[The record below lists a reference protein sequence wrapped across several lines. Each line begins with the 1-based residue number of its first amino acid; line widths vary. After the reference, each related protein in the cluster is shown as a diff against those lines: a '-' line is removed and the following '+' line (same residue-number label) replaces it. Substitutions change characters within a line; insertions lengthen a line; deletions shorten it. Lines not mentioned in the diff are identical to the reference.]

1 MSYSTMPNMK
11 SVIEAD
17 NKKKLNVTTEKENE
31 RKCSCPRNAICPL
44 EGQCLSKNI
53 IYQATVKSDVKEETY
68 VGLTATDF
76 KSRLANH
83 KASFKSN
90 TKRNTTEL
98 SKYIWSL
105 KESNVDYSISWKILC
120 HTSPYSN
127 KTKRCNLC
135 IAEEYFIICKPGAVT
150 LNKRTEL
157 IVKYRHKDRFLLKN
171 TK

>member
-1 MSYSTMPNMK
+1 MSRQKTK
-11 SVIEAD
+11 
-17 NKKKLNVTTEKENE
+17 NE

-44 EGQCLSKNI
+44 VGQCLSKNI

-90 TKRNTTEL
+90 MKRNTTEL

-105 KESNVDYSISWKILC
+105 KESNLNYSISWKILC
-120 HTSPYSN
+120 DASPQSD
-127 KTKRCNLC
+127 
-135 IAEEYFIICKPGAVT
+135 VT
-150 LNKRTEL
+150 
-157 IVKYRHKDRFLLKN
+157 YA
-171 TK
+171 